1 MLGRTELATLGGGRL
16 GLTEPDTLGGSPMS
30 KAAPSRSMI
39 EGAGEPAPA
48 LGAGGVCDTCPLS
61 KAAPS
66 LSMTEGAGE
75 PARLGRTEPATL
87 GAVGSPSKASA
98 SRPTIDG
105 GAGPLPAFDPA
116 AQTAGDAQESN
127 ARAGTNKKTCIPGPM
142 QPSSRNMYRLL
153 TAALSGV
160 YQLSI
165 SSASQSESSA
175 NG

>member
-1 MLGRTELATLGGGRL
+1 MVLGRTEPTTLDGGRLGLAEPDTLGWRPSDGVCDPRPPVMLGRTELATLGGGRL

-87 GAVGSPSKASA
+87 GAVGSH
-98 SRPTIDG
+98 R
-105 GAGPLPAFDPA
+105 PAFLA
-116 AQTAGDAQESN
+116 KVSRT
-127 ARAGTNKKTCIPGPM
+127 RGTIFFFIP
-142 QPSSRNMYRLL
+142 
-153 TAALSGV
+153 
-160 YQLSI
+160 I
-165 SSASQSESSA
+165 FF
-175 NG
+175 